1 MRVAKTS
8 GLQTTRY
15 VNSTLGLSSVL
26 QEVTGP
32 AHAPIATTRVP
43 GVGEYDPSKAGTP
56 NDWAYVHGD
65 AQNNRALTNSAAQ
78 VGKWWDYDAWGTI
91 RAESGPQD
99 SSFDYAGEQRDDEVG
114 LIFLR
119 SRYYHPGLGRFV
131 SRDSYG
137 GQDFS
142 PQSWNRYAY
151 TENDQVNS
159 IDPDGHKRKKIKWA
173 NGADPDD
180 DDRGRKRAKACRN
193 PGQYTGSCKGGPPNR
208 AYAADG
214 EAEHAAKMAGQAA
227 NAGNLAQA
235 AAQAVAAAQFAT
247 LAATPAAYTAALQA
261 AVTVV
266 AALRPA
272 QAAQRVDNRTPQ
284 VSDWQLHLCA
294 TCMSDDPGPPGSA
307 LDPAMGNPIVIPSED
322 DGSDCTME
330 GFGGSGMNAA
340 CLGMIFLAEGQAFQ
354 VTQIGLVTVNV
365 GVPMASPPGDGGGGG
380 GPGEIDHDAILE
392 KAAAWKGGTKGPTI
406 ATVTRGQADRLGERW
421 VGANPKRFSSPGGQ
435 FVTLRSADGSRQYRA
450 PAYKPGQGAIQA
462 NLEWRGPGM
471 PPGSNW
477 HNTHLDIIP
486 GP

>member
-1 MRVAKTS
+1 MQPGAGNPTAYTYDGDGVRVAKTS

-43 GVGEYDPSKAGTP
+43 GVGEYDPSKASP

-78 VGKWWDYDAWGTI
+78 VGKWWDYDAWGTL
-91 RAESGPQD
+91 RSESGPQD
-99 SSFDYAGEQRDDEVG
+99 SSFDYAGEQRDEETG

-131 SRDSYG
+131 SRDGYG

-151 TENDQVNS
+151 TENDPVNS

-227 NAGNLAQA
+227 NAGNLVGAATA
-235 AAQAVAAAQFAT
+235 AAASAHYAT
-247 LAATPAAYTAALQA
+247 LAGTPAASTAALQA

-266 AALRPA
+266 AAVQA
-272 QAAQRVDNRTPQ
+272 AHAAQRVDNRGEDLG
-284 VSDWQLHLCA
+284 DWQARIDIC
-294 TCMSDDPGPPGSA
+294 SDGVYKGPCSDGA
-307 LDPAMGNPIVIPSED
+307 ESED
-322 DGSDCTME
+322 DGNDCTME
-330 GFGGSGMNAA
+330 GLAGSVMNRA
-340 CLGMIFLAEGQAFQ
+340 CLGTIVEVEGQAFE
-354 VTQIGLVTVNV
+354 VTQVGLVRAITISVAT
-365 GVPMASPPGDGGGGG
+365 ASPPSGGGGG
-380 GPGEIDHDAILE
+380 GRNE
-392 KAAAWKGGTKGPTI
+392 GGGITDDDNALKYIGDRHVAGGI
-406 ATVTRGQADRLGERW
+406 STRGNT
-421 VGANPKRFSSPGGQ
+421 NP
-435 FVTLRSADGSRQYRA
+435 A
-450 PAYKPGQGAIQA
+450 
-462 NLEWRGPGM
+462 
-471 PPGSNW
+471 
-477 HNTHLDIIP
+477 
-486 GP
+486 